1 MQQRRTVGQQPQQQG
16 RPAHFAGQQQAP
28 RYQGQPQY
36 NQGYQQRNGYQAPSA
51 FDDATW
57 NPADLHENRAPIP
70 EPTFA
75 DPTNQPGFTQ
85 TFAPIQPQQA
95 QGRHNAYQ
103 QPVQQQGEPVI
114 VFDHV
119 SKVYPAQPDTPA
131 LDDINCKIYPGEF
144 VFLVGHS
151 GSGKSSFIKMITR
164 EIKPTGGTIKV
175 AGYDLS
181 TLKDRKVPYL
191 RRQMG
196 CVFQDFKLL
205 PDKTVYD
212 NVAFALECIGK
223 PEEEIKKQVPD
234 VLTLVG
240 LGEKLNVY
248 PDQLSGGEQQR
259 VSIARAMVNR
269 PPLLICDE
277 PTGNLDPVVSQGI
290 MNLITRICQTGTTV
304 LMATHDQELV
314 NRMQRRVIALEH
326 GRMTRDSV
334 GGYGTGGLTQASRG
348 NIGQIGV
355 TR

>member
-1 MQQRRTVGQQPQQQG
+1 MQQRRTVGQQPQQQM
-16 RPAHFAGQQQAP
+16 RPAHFAGQQPPQRGYQP
-28 RYQGQPQY
+28 QGRYQS
-36 NQGYQQRNGYQAPSA
+36 PSA
-51 FDDATW
+51 FDDTTW
-57 NPADLHENRAPIP
+57 NQADLHENRMPIP

-75 DPTNQPGFTQ
+75 DPMKQPGFTQ
-85 TFAPIQPQQA
+85 TFAPIRPQQQQPNHA
-95 QGRHNAYQ
+95 QGQ
-103 QPVQQQGEPVI
+103 QPAQQYGEPVI

-223 PEEEIKKQVPD
+223 PQDEIRKQVPD
-234 VLTLVG
+234 VLALVG

-290 MNLITRICQTGTTV
+290 INLITRICQTGTTV

-334 GGYGTGGLTQASRG
+334 GGYGTGGLTQASNG
-348 NIGQIGV
+348 NISQVGV